1 MNEYKNIE
9 KITPKTLL
17 TLTREV
23 LDQSVDFL
31 YISGIQPFFISFQ
44 NKKYYVYIKNISS
57 AYFSDR
63 DKTTRAQLPIKKEF
77 DSIKSSPYPFIF
89 LGYDGIYDVF
99 VCWNFHIVKERL
111 NNGKSVS
118 FYSRTFFQSQVKEG
132 EFIRRKLK
140 NGDLPVL
147 FKRSG
152 LIDFFKNINTF
163 FDPVF
168 FKKEIDIEVNS
179 IYNHEEN
186 FKIYLKENK
195 KLSDKS
201 IKNYSNALKN
211 KITSGIRK
219 YFISNID
226 SIYFI
231 NNISILEDLK
241 IKLFET
247 QEYIDLN
254 LKGKNMYSC
263 AFDNYINFIRNKVE
277 LKKEVSDLI
286 VNEKNVQYTKN
297 NKLHVISDL
306 KLIKEI
312 EPYIKSN
319 RLLSASQIVSNFYKE
334 KYPEMDLNDWISLV
348 RSIKY

>member
-9 KITPKTLL
+9 KITAKTLL

-23 LDQSVDFL
+23 LDQSVEFL

-63 DKTTRAQLPIKKEF
+63 DKTTRAQLPIKAEF

-89 LGYDGIYDVF
+89 LGYDSLYDVF

-111 NNGKSVS
+111 NIGKSVS
-118 FYSRTFFQSQVKEG
+118 FYSRTFFQSEVKEG

-152 LIDFFKNINTF
+152 LIDFFKNIDTF
-163 FDPVF
+163 FEPIS
-168 FKKEIDIEVNS
+168 FKKDILIEDNS
-179 IYNHEEN
+179 IYNYEEK
-186 FKIYLKENK
+186 FKIYLKEKN
-195 KLSDKS
+195 LSDKS

-211 KITSGIRK
+211 KITVGIRK

-231 NNISILEDLK
+231 NNISILEELNV
-241 IKLFET
+241 KLFET
-247 QEYIDLN
+247 QEYRDLN
-254 LKGKNMYSC
+254 LIGKNMYSC
-263 AFDNYINFIRNKVE
+263 AFDNYINFMRNKVE
-277 LKKEVSDLI
+277 LKKVASDSI

-334 KYPEMDLNDWISLV
+334 KFPEMDLNDWISLV